1 MSEGDQIDDSKN
13 EDAPGDESSQ
23 VQQEEPEEKIRKR
36 DYIDIRSHPNVMKLL
51 YKQGDQIV
59 LFADKVL
66 KFTGSG
72 KMKYRYLM
80 ITDFA
85 VYLIDPATDSLRRRI
100 ALAAVEKIC
109 VSELTDNFLI
119 VIIPTEYDL
128 LIASA
133 RKNEIITAFVEAYE
147 PEVVSSNRFEYNAS
161 SDLVK
166 QIEFEQIEGM
176 WRILFSSIF
185 FKEKIVERL
194 CRKGSSYK
202 FKQTA
207 RVKLPPYML

>member
-1 MSEGDQIDDSKN
+1 MSEGNQIDDSKN
-13 EDAPGDESSQ
+13 DDVPEDESSPIQ
-23 VQQEEPEEKIRKR
+23 REEPEEKIRKR
-36 DYIDIRSHPNVMKLL
+36 DHIDILSHPNVMRLL
-51 YKQGDQIV
+51 NKQGDQIV

-85 VYLIDPATDSLRRRI
+85 VYLIDPETDSLRRRI

-109 VSELTDNFLI
+109 VSELTDNFLV

-147 PEVVSSNRFEYNAS
+147 PEVVSSNRFQYNAAS
-161 SDLVK
+161 NMVK
-166 QIEFEQIEGM
+166 EIEFEEIEGT
-176 WRILFSSIF
+176 WRILFSSNF
-185 FKEKIVERL
+185 FKVGR
-194 CRKGSSYK
+194 CAWKGN
-202 FKQTA
+202 
-207 RVKLPPYML
+207 

>member
-1 MSEGDQIDDSKN
+1 MSGRVQIDDSKN
-13 EDAPGDESSQ
+13 DDVPKDESSP
-23 VQQEEPEEKIRKR
+23 VQHDEPEEKLRKR
-36 DYIDIRSHPNVMKLL
+36 DYMDIFSHPNLMRLL
-51 YKQGDQIV
+51 NKQGDQIV

-72 KMKYRYLM
+72 KMKYRFLM

-85 VYLIDPATDSLRRRI
+85 IYIIDPETDSLKRRI

-109 VSELTDNFLI
+109 VSELTDNFLA

-147 PEVVSSNRFEYNAS
+147 PEVVSSNRFEYNAA

-166 QIEFEQIEGM
+166 EIEFEEVEGGVKT
-176 WRILFSSIF
+176 RIL
-185 FKEKIVERL
+185 
-194 CRKGSSYK
+194 RK
-202 FKQTA
+202 
-207 RVKLPPYML
+207 

>member
-1 MSEGDQIDDSKN
+1 MSEGNQIDDSKN
-13 EDAPGDESSQ
+13 DDVAEDESSP
-23 VQQEEPEEKIRKR
+23 VQRDEPEEKIRKR
-36 DYIDIRSHPNVMKLL
+36 DHIDILSHPNVMRLL
-51 YKQGDQIV
+51 NKQGDQIV

-85 VYLIDPATDSLRRRI
+85 VYLIDPETDSLRRRI

-109 VSELTDNFLI
+109 VSELTDNFLV

-147 PEVVSSNRFEYNAS
+147 PEVVSSNRFEYNAAS
-161 SDLVK
+161 NMVK
-166 QIEFEQIEGM
+166 EIEFEEIEVDKAYT
-176 WRILFSSIF
+176 SSW
-185 FKEKIVERL
+185 
-194 CRKGSSYK
+194 SS
-202 FKQTA
+202 
-207 RVKLPPYML
+207 LL

>member
-1 MSEGDQIDDSKN
+1 MSEGNQIDDSKN
-13 EDAPGDESSQ
+13 DDVAEDESSP
-23 VQQEEPEEKIRKR
+23 VQRDEPEEKIRKR
-36 DYIDIRSHPNVMKLL
+36 DHIDILSHPNVMRLL
-51 YKQGDQIV
+51 NKQGDQIV

-85 VYLIDPATDSLRRRI
+85 VYLIDPETDSLRRRI

-109 VSELTDNFLI
+109 VSELTDNFLV

-147 PEVVSSNRFEYNAS
+147 PEVVSSNSIPFLKSSYSQGSPDKHENVTPGFEYNAAS
-161 SDLVK
+161 NMVK
-166 QIEFEQIEGM
+166 EIEFEEIEGGVKTK
-176 WRILFSSIF
+176 IL
-185 FKEKIVERL
+185 
-194 CRKGSSYK
+194 RK
-202 FKQTA
+202 
-207 RVKLPPYML
+207 

>member
-51 YKQGDQIV
+51 YKQ
-59 LFADKVL
+59 DKVL

-166 QIEFEQIEGM
+166 QIEFEQIEGGVKT
-176 WRILFSSIF
+176 RIL
-185 FKEKIVERL
+185 
-194 CRKGSSYK
+194 RK
-202 FKQTA
+202 
-207 RVKLPPYML
+207 

>member
-1 MSEGDQIDDSKN
+1 MLCGVLFS
-13 EDAPGDESSQ
+13 
-23 VQQEEPEEKIRKR
+23 
-36 DYIDIRSHPNVMKLL
+36 
-51 YKQGDQIV
+51 GDQIV

-85 VYLIDPATDSLRRRI
+85 IYLIDPETDYLKRRI

-109 VSELTDNFLI
+109 VSELTDNFLA

-147 PEVVSSNRFEYNAS
+147 PEVVSSNRY
-161 SDLVK
+161 L
-166 QIEFEQIEGM
+166 EFTPIITFLHPLLYLYVIVYMICNGSL
-176 WRILFSSIF
+176 RIST
-185 FKEKIVERL
+185 ECV
-194 CRKGSSYK
+194 
-202 FKQTA
+202 
-207 RVKLPPYML
+207 

>member
-1 MSEGDQIDDSKN
+1 MSEGNQIDDSKN
-13 EDAPGDESSQ
+13 DDVAEDESSP
-23 VQQEEPEEKIRKR
+23 VQRDEPEEKIRKR
-36 DYIDIRSHPNVMKLL
+36 DHIDILSHPNVMRLL
-51 YKQGDQIV
+51 NKQGDQIV

-85 VYLIDPATDSLRRRI
+85 VYLIDPETDSLRRRI

-109 VSELTDNFLI
+109 VSELTDNFLV

-147 PEVVSSNRFEYNAS
+147 PEVVSSNRFEYNAAS
-161 SDLVK
+161 NMVK
-166 QIEFEQIEGM
+166 EIEFEEIEGT
-176 WRILFSSIF
+176 WRILFSSNF
-185 FKEKIVERL
+185 FKVGQ
-194 CRKGSSYK
+194 CAWKGN
-202 FKQTA
+202 
-207 RVKLPPYML
+207 